1 LPAFRNEF
9 ATRVA
14 EIIIWSVKMS
24 QTVRRKASF
33 LLICACF
40 LMISFIVPVTASEQD
55 RMAEEANANTVS
67 VMSGTA
73 ASTYFRTGSD
83 LAIVLDEEGKL
94 RVLNVQ
100 GRGAIQNGYDVL
112 LLRGVDIGFV
122 TFDTLEV
129 MKADERLRG
138 VERQFAYIARLFNN
152 DIQILA
158 KTDITDIRQLAG
170 QKVSF
175 DIVGSGTNYSGR
187 RIFEQLNIE
196 VEGINIDQEAALAM
210 LKGGEIAAIV
220 SVAAKPVR
228 FLADIKPDSGL
239 HLVSIPYSD
248 VLGENY
254 SPITITDKDYPAL
267 VQAGETVQAVGVG
280 TIMAVYNWKKG
291 TDRYDRIAR
300 FVDAFFSKFDQF
312 QKPGRH
318 PKWKEVNL
326 NATVPGWIRF
336 QAAQEWLE
344 RNKVPAPAPAPE
356 PAPVAAVR
364 TTAPTQDD
372 SKYVNAFETF
382 LKNRSVDAAPAS
394 ASAEQYD
401 ELYEQFLTFQ
411 KGR

>member
-1 LPAFRNEF
+1 
-9 ATRVA
+9 
-14 EIIIWSVKMS
+14 MS
-24 QTVRRKASF
+24 QIIRRTASF
-33 LLICACF
+33 FLICSCF
-40 LMISFIVPVTASEQD
+40 LIISFIAPVIASEQD
-55 RMAEEANANTVS
+55 RMAAEANANTVS

-94 RVLNVQ
+94 RVLNIQ

-129 MKADERLRG
+129 MKADERLR
-138 VERQFAYIARLFNN
+138 VIDRQLAYIARLFNN

-158 KTDITDIRQLAG
+158 KTDITDIQQLAG
-170 QKVSF
+170 KRVSF
-175 DIVGSGTNYSGR
+175 DIPGSGTSYSGR
-187 RIFEQLNIE
+187 RIFERLGIE
-196 VEGINIDQEAALAM
+196 VEGLSIDQEAALAM
-210 LKGGEIAAIV
+210 LKRGEIDAIV

-239 HLVSIPYSD
+239 HLVAIPYSD
-248 VLGENY
+248 ALGENY
-254 SPITITDKDYPAL
+254 SPITITEKDYPAL
-267 VQAGETVQAVGVG
+267 VKPGETVQAVGVG

-318 PKWKEVNL
+318 PKWQEVNL

-336 QAAQEWLE
+336 QAAQEWLD
-344 RNKVPAPAPAPE
+344 RNNVPAPAPAPAPKPIATVKLKE
-356 PAPVAAVR
+356 PAW
-364 TTAPTQDD
+364 DD
-372 SKYVNAFETF
+372 SKYNNAFEKF
-382 LKNRSVDAAPAS
+382 LEGRNANAPPAS
-394 ASAEQYD
+394 AAAAQ
-401 ELYEQFLTFQ
+401 
-411 KGR
+411 

>member
-1 LPAFRNEF
+1 
-9 ATRVA
+9 
-14 EIIIWSVKMS
+14 M
-24 QTVRRKASF
+24 
-33 LLICACF
+33 
-40 LMISFIVPVTASEQD
+40 PVIASEQD
-55 RMAEEANANTVS
+55 RMAAEANANTVS

-83 LAIVLDEEGKL
+83 LAIVLDEEGEL

-129 MKADERLRG
+129 MKADNRLRG
-138 VERQFAYIARLFNN
+138 VERQLAYIARLFNN

-158 KTDITDIRQLAG
+158 KTDITDIQQLAG
-170 QKVSF
+170 KKVSF
-175 DIVGSGTNYSGR
+175 DLVGSGANYSGR
-187 RIFEQLNIE
+187 QIFERLAIE
-196 VEGINIDQEAALAM
+196 VEGINIDQDTALAM
-210 LKGGEIAAIV
+210 LKRGEIAAVV

-228 FLADIKPDSGL
+228 FLAEIKPDAGL
-239 HLVSIPYSD
+239 HILGIPYSD
-248 VLGENY
+248 ALGENY

-267 VQAGETVQAVGVG
+267 VQAGEPVQAVGVG

-291 TDRYDRIAR
+291 TDRYARIAR

-336 QAAQEWLE
+336 PAAQEWLD
-344 RNKVPAPAPAPE
+344 RNDVPAPTPP
-356 PAPVAAVR
+356 PVAAAGP
-364 TTAPTQDD
+364 TAPVQDD
-372 SKYVNAFETF
+372 SKYTSAFEKF
-382 LKNRSVDAAPAS
+382 LEDKSTDEAPAS
-394 ASAEQYD
+394 ASAEQ
-401 ELYEQFLTFQ
+401 
-411 KGR
+411 

>member
-1 LPAFRNEF
+1 
-9 ATRVA
+9 
-14 EIIIWSVKMS
+14 MS
-24 QTVRRKASF
+24 RFVRRKT
-33 LLICACF
+33 LLSLLCACF
-40 LMISFIVPVTASEQD
+40 LMIAFKMPVIASEQD
-55 RMAEEANANTVS
+55 RMAAEANANTVS

-122 TFDTLEV
+122 TFDTFEV
-129 MKADERLRG
+129 MKADKRLRG
-138 VERQFAYIARLFNN
+138 VERQLAYIARLFNN
-152 DIQILA
+152 DVHILA

-175 DIVGSGTNYSGR
+175 DIVGSGANYSGR
-187 RIFEQLNIE
+187 QIFKHLAIE
-196 VEGINIDQEAALAM
+196 VEGLNIDQDSALAM
-210 LKGGEIAAIV
+210 LRKGEIAAIV

-228 FLADIKPDSGL
+228 FLGEIKPDSGL
-239 HLVSIPYSD
+239 HFVSIPYSD
-248 VLGENY
+248 ALGANY

-267 VQAGETVQAVGVG
+267 VPADETVEAVGVG

-344 RNKVPAPAPAPE
+344 RNKVPATAA
-356 PAPVAAVR
+356 AATVKTAKPV
-364 TTAPTQDD
+364 DD
-372 SKYVNAFETF
+372 SKYINAFDKF
-382 LKNRSVDAAPAS
+382 LKERNADATPAT
-394 ASAEQYD
+394 ATAE
-401 ELYEQFLTFQ
+401 
-411 KGR
+411 

>member
-1 LPAFRNEF
+1 MNLPQAWPKSLLGCEF
-9 ATRVA
+9 ATSVA
-14 EIIIWSVKMS
+14 EIVIWSVNMS
-24 QTVRRKASF
+24 QIVHRKTPF
-33 LLICACF
+33 FLICACF
-40 LMISFIVPVTASEQD
+40 LMIAFIMPAIASEQD
-55 RMAEEANANTVS
+55 RMAAEANANTVS

-83 LAIVLDEEGKL
+83 LALVLDEEGKL

-122 TFDTLEV
+122 TFDTFEV
-129 MKADERLRG
+129 MKADKRLRG
-138 VERQFAYIARLFNN
+138 VERQLAYIARLFNN
-152 DIQILA
+152 DVHILA

-175 DIVGSGTNYSGR
+175 DIVGSGANYSGR
-187 RIFEQLNIE
+187 QIFKHLAIE
-196 VEGINIDQEAALAM
+196 VEGLNIDQDSALAM
-210 LKGGEIAAIV
+210 LRKGEIAAIV

-228 FLADIKPDSGL
+228 FLGEIKPDSGL
-239 HLVSIPYSD
+239 HFVSIPYSTAM
-248 VLGENY
+248 GANY

-267 VQAGETVQAVGVG
+267 VQAGEAVDAVGVG

-344 RNKVPAPAPAPE
+344 RNKVPAPTPAVKT
-356 PAPVAAVR
+356 AKPV
-364 TTAPTQDD
+364 DD
-372 SKYVNAFETF
+372 SKYINAFGNY
-382 LKNRSVDAAPAS
+382 LKERNADAEPAT
-394 ASAEQYD
+394 ATAE
-401 ELYEQFLTFQ
+401 
-411 KGR
+411 

>member
-1 LPAFRNEF
+1 
-9 ATRVA
+9 
-14 EIIIWSVKMS
+14 MS
-24 QTVRRKASF
+24 QIVRRIASF
-33 LLICACF
+33 CFTCACF
-40 LMISFIVPVTASEQD
+40 LMIAFMVPVIASEQD
-55 RMAEEANANTVS
+55 RLAAEANANTVS

-112 LLRGVDIGFV
+112 LLHGVDIGFV

-129 MKADERLRG
+129 MKADARLRG

-152 DIQILA
+152 DVHILA
-158 KTDITDIRQLAG
+158 KTDITDIQQLAG
-170 QKVSF
+170 KKVSF

-187 RIFEQLNIE
+187 QIFERLGIE
-196 VEGINIDQEAALAM
+196 VEGLNIDQEAALAM
-210 LKGGEIAAIV
+210 LKKGEIAAIA

-239 HLVSIPYSD
+239 HFVDIPYSD
-248 VLGENY
+248 ALGENY
-254 SPITITDKDYPAL
+254 TPITITDKDYPAL

-336 QAAQEWLE
+336 PAAQEWLE
-344 RNKVPAPAPAPE
+344 RNKAPIPAPAPT
-356 PAPVAAVR
+356 PVATVR
-364 TTAPTQDD
+364 TTKPALNE
-372 SKYVNAFETF
+372 SKYVNAFEKF
-382 LKNRSVDAAPAS
+382 LKERNANVAPAS
-394 ASAEQYD
+394 AAAAQQD
-401 ELYEQFLTFQ
+401 DLYQQFLMYQ

>member
-1 LPAFRNEF
+1 
-9 ATRVA
+9 
-14 EIIIWSVKMS
+14 MS
-24 QTVRRKASF
+24 RFVRRKT
-33 LLICACF
+33 LLSLLCACF
-40 LMISFIVPVTASEQD
+40 LMIAFKMPVIASEQD
-55 RMAEEANANTVS
+55 RMAAEANANTVS

-83 LAIVLDEEGKL
+83 LALVLDEEGKL

-122 TFDTLEV
+122 TFDTFEV
-129 MKADERLRG
+129 MKADKRLRG
-138 VERQFAYIARLFNN
+138 VERQLAYIARLFNN
-152 DIQILA
+152 DVHILA

-175 DIVGSGTNYSGR
+175 DIVGSGANYSGR
-187 RIFEQLNIE
+187 QIFKHLAIE
-196 VEGINIDQEAALAM
+196 VEGLNIDQDSALAM
-210 LKGGEIAAIV
+210 LRKGEIAAIV

-228 FLADIKPDSGL
+228 FLGEIKPDSGL
-239 HLVSIPYSD
+239 HFVSIPYSTAM
-248 VLGENY
+248 GANY

-267 VQAGETVQAVGVG
+267 VQAGEAVDAVGVG

-344 RNKVPAPAPAPE
+344 RNKVPAPTPAVKT
-356 PAPVAAVR
+356 AKPV
-364 TTAPTQDD
+364 DD
-372 SKYVNAFETF
+372 SKYINAFGNY
-382 LKNRSVDAAPAS
+382 LKERNADAEPAT
-394 ASAEQYD
+394 ATAE
-401 ELYEQFLTFQ
+401 
-411 KGR
+411 